1 MLQGMKSALLRIAAT
16 AERARMWLLRQKWF
30 TSRVLPAMPRSLRW
44 TARRLFLAPVDLADR
59 LRGPDRSVMPPRAAN
74 YSGAVVDFEE
84 SGDTLV
90 SALGEVAGLVPSSR
104 VLDLGCGMGRLGAA
118 MARFLEP
125 SGSYDGLDI
134 VPDGI
139 GWCRENIVGPHEN
152 IRFTLANVY
161 NREYNP
167 GGSVSAVDFVFPFP
181 DEAFDVVVLASV
193 FTHMLPDDVDHYLGE
208 IARVL
213 APGGRCFASCYLLT
227 PDALTRMRSKES
239 VLTFNHNHGTY
250 WVVSSKVPE
259 LSVGYD
265 DGFLSDL
272 YAKHGLSNERYP
284 GHWCGQPSH
293 WSKESSFGEQDV
305 IVARKPGS
313 TT

>member
-1 MLQGMKSALLRIAAT
+1 MDGASALSGTGGSGGSAT
-16 AERARMWLLRQKWF
+16 GAGSIGDASPSGQLLWRG
-30 TSRVLPAMPRSLRW
+30 R
-44 TARRLFLAPVDLADR
+44 R
-59 LRGPDRSVMPPRAAN
+59 LRGEWRHPGQRPWRGRRA
-74 YSGAVVDFEE
+74 
-84 SGDTLV
+84 
-90 SALGEVAGLVPSSR
+90 VPSSR

-118 MARFLEP
+118 MAWFLEP

-139 GWCRENIVGPHEN
+139 GWCHENIVGPHEN

-272 YAKHGLSNERYP
+272 YTKHGLSNERYP